1 MTWTL
6 ATDKTKKADDKKD
19 SSSNFES
26 EGNTLYFYSGVDDDS
41 IFSLNKE
48 LEKKDQQLQ
57 VLGIENNI
65 APPPIR
71 LKIHSYGGSV
81 LSAFAA
87 INYIKNT
94 KCNVHT
100 YVDGAAASAGTLMSV
115 VGTKRY
121 ISENAYMLIHQLSSV
136 SWGNYEQ
143 LKDDMIN
150 NKALMKRIRDIY
162 EQYTKIPKTKLKDVL
177 KRDLWWDAKTCLE
190 YGLVDDII

>member
-65 APPPIR
+65 DPPPIR

-81 LSAFAA
+81 FSAFAA

>member
-6 ATDKTKKADDKKD
+6 DTDKTKKADDKKD

-41 IFSLNKE
+41 IFNLNKE

-57 VLGIENNI
+57 ILGIENNI

-81 LSAFAA
+81 FSAFAA

-121 ISENAYMLIHQLSSV
+121 ISENAYMLIHQLSSI

>member
-1 MTWTL
+1 
-6 ATDKTKKADDKKD
+6 
-19 SSSNFES
+19 
-26 EGNTLYFYSGVDDDS
+26 
-41 IFSLNKE
+41 
-48 LEKKDQQLQ
+48 
-57 VLGIENNI
+57 
-65 APPPIR
+65 
-71 LKIHSYGGSV
+71 
-81 LSAFAA
+81 
-87 INYIKNT
+87 
-94 KCNVHT
+94 
-100 YVDGAAASAGTLMSV
+100 MSV

-136 SWGNYEQ
+136 SWGNDEQ